1 MASSKPIT
9 HSLSD
14 SGYCSESNLEALIAH
29 GIDGHFAPRTRQA
42 PDSGERK
49 GRWTVDRRMR
59 KKIDDGGF
67 ETRYRLKKQVLEPVF
82 GQIK

>member
-1 MASSKPIT
+1 
-9 HSLSD
+9 
-14 SGYCSESNLEALIAH
+14 
-29 GIDGHFAPRTRQA
+29 
-42 PDSGERK
+42 
-49 GRWTVDRRMR
+49 MR